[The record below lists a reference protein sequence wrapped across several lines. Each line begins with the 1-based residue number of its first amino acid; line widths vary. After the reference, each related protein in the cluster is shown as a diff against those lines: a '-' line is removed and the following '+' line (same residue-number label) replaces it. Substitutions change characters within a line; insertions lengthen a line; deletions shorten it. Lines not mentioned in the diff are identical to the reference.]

1 MGGAKLESV
10 PEGTLKLSSFVS
22 QLKEYLETKISFQ
35 GSSANSKD
43 HKSSKYLQ
51 ALKTARKRF
60 SPPGIN

>member
-35 GSSANSKD
+35 GSSANSER
-43 HKSSKYLQ
+43 SQ
-51 ALKTARKRF
+51 ILKIFASVKNR
-60 SPPGIN
+60 P